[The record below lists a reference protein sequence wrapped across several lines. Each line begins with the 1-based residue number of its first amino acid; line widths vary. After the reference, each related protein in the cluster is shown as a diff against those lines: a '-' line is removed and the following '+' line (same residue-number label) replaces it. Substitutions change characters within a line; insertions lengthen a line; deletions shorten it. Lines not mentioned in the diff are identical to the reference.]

1 MCKEIK
7 FNRTTLISV
16 FLATVLV
23 GLFIGKFTVPIS
35 IWWLIFV
42 VLLLPFSV
50 RKGLLALVVIIACG
64 LLMGWWRG
72 GILQAQNTAYYDIF
86 NKTVILTAQATEDGF
101 YSSKSQ
107 LEFTADK
114 ITIDNQTLPGKI
126 RVWGFGEA
134 AVYRHDI
141 VKVHGKL
148 YPALGG
154 KQANISFAELDV
166 IKRAQSPID
175 NFRRDFIT
183 GVESALPEP
192 AASLGVGLLV
202 GQRSLLPV
210 DIALILTAAGLT
222 HIVAVSGYNL
232 TIIIRGTTKSL
243 KRLSRF
249 QILAC
254 SLFLIYTFLL
264 VTGYAPS
271 IVRAA
276 IVATLGLIAW
286 YFGRNIKPI
295 LLILIAAAITAFYNP
310 YYVWGDIGWYLSF
323 LAFFGI
329 LIVGPALTIRLF
341 KHKKAPLLAC
351 VAIESLSAQIMT
363 LPLIMLI
370 FSRVSIISFLS
381 NIVVVP
387 LVPFGMLFTMFAG
400 FAGMLVP
407 AISGWIALPAR
418 IVLNTIISLAKWF
431 SGLPGAKVQV
441 SASAIAMLILYGIL
455 LILILGLNRRAQS
468 VTIEQKQMI
477 NNKD

>member
-1 MCKEIK
+1 MRKEVK
-7 FNRTTLISV
+7 FKRSTLICILLV
-16 FLATVLV
+16 AILV
-23 GLFIGKFTVPIS
+23 GLFAAKFTTPLS
-35 IWWLIFV
+35 FWWFSFAILLIP
-42 VLLLPFSV
+42 LMV
-50 RKGLLALVVIIACG
+50 RRGILALVAIVACG
-64 LLMGWWRG
+64 MLIGWWRG
-72 GILQAQNTAYYDIF
+72 GILQTQNANYFDYYD
-86 NKTVILTAQATEDGF
+86 KTVVLTAQATEDGF

-107 LEFTADK
+107 LEFMADR
-114 ITIDNQTLPGKI
+114 ITINSQTLPGKI
-126 RVWGFGEA
+126 RVRGFGEA

-141 VKVHGKL
+141 VKVRGKL

-351 VAIESLSAQIMT
+351 VAIESLSAQIK
-363 LPLIMLI
+363 IGRA
-370 FSRVSIISFLS
+370 SCRERV
-381 NIVVVP
+381 
-387 LVPFGMLFTMFAG
+387 
-400 FAGMLVP
+400 
-407 AISGWIALPAR
+407 
-418 IVLNTIISLAKWF
+418 
-431 SGLPGAKVQV
+431 
-441 SASAIAMLILYGIL
+441 
-455 LILILGLNRRAQS
+455 
-468 VTIEQKQMI
+468 
-477 NNKD
+477 